1 MKILILYGSTV
12 LVFLALDAV
21 MLTRFMKPLF
31 ERHIGH
37 LMLTEIR
44 LLPATLFYLVFIAG
58 VVWLVSFPALRAG
71 APIQALIGGAV
82 IGAMAYGTYEF
93 TSYAI
98 MRDWHPSMVVAD
110 VLWGTVLT
118 GVSAW
123 AGVAITRAVVPGL
136 TG

>member
-1 MKILILYGSTV
+1 MTVIILYASTV
-12 LVFLALDAV
+12 LVFLALDAL
-21 MLTRFMKPLF
+21 MLSRVIKPLF
-31 ERHIGH
+31 ERHIGD

-44 LLPATLFYLVFIAG
+44 LLPAALFYLAFIAG
-58 VVWLVSFPALRAG
+58 VVWLISLPALRAG
-71 APIQALIGGAV
+71 APLQALIGGAV

-98 MRDWHPSMVVAD
+98 MKDWHPTMVVAD
-110 VLWGTVLT
+110 VVWGTFLT

-123 AGVAITRAVVPGL
+123 AGVAITRAVAPAL